1 MVANAAVP
9 SGADDSRDGG
19 GRAVPGTTA
28 DDRPREFR
36 FTDDDF
42 AFIRRLVGEQTGISL
57 SEGKREMVY
66 GRLARRLRERN
77 IGSFAEYCRLLEGDD
92 GELMHLV
99 NAITTNLTSF
109 FRENHHFDYLRRTVI
124 PDLLERNR
132 QIRRLR
138 IWSAGCSTGE
148 EPYSLAITLK
158 EALPVNHGWDVKIL
172 ATDID
177 TNVLD
182 KARRGVYAFDG
193 ARNLPS
199 ERLQRWFQ
207 RGKGANA
214 GKVRVN
220 PALQELISFRQ
231 LNLMSDPWPMS
242 GRFDVI
248 FCRNV
253 VIYFDKP
260 TQKRLF
266 ARFAQMLDA
275 QRHIFIGHSET
286 LFQICDEFELVGN
299 TVYRKRT

>member
-1 MVANAAVP
+1 MTANAVI
-9 SGADDSRDGG
+9 SNGS
-19 GRAVPGTTA
+19 
-28 DDRPREFR
+28 DDRQREFR

-42 AFIRRLVGEQTGISL
+42 SFIRRLVGEQTGINL
-57 SEGKREMVY
+57 SDGKREMVY
-66 GRLARRLRERN
+66 GRLARRLRERG
-77 IGSFAEYCRLLEGDD
+77 IGSFAEYCESLTRDD
-92 GELMHLV
+92 GELLHLV

-109 FRENHHFDYLRRTVI
+109 FRENHHFEYLRNTVL
-124 PDLLERNR
+124 PELFERNR
-132 QIRRLR
+132 HSRRLR

-148 EPYSLAITLK
+148 EPYSLAIVLK
-158 EALPVNHGWDVKIL
+158 ETLPASGWDAKIL

-193 ARNLPS
+193 VRNMAQ

-207 RGKGANA
+207 RGKGPNA
-214 GKVRVN
+214 GKVRVS
-220 PALQELISFRQ
+220 PALQETISFRQ
-231 LNLMSDPWPMS
+231 LNLMNESWPMN

-266 ARFAQMLDA
+266 ARFAQMLDTR
-275 QRHIFIGHSET
+275 RHLFIGHSET
-286 LFQICDEFELVGN
+286 LFQICDAFELVGN

>member
-1 MVANAAVP
+1 MTANAAVP
-9 SGADDSRDGG
+9 DI
-19 GRAVPGTTA
+19 V

-36 FTDDDF
+36 FTDGDF
-42 AFIRRLVGEQTGISL
+42 AFIRRLVGEQTGINL
-57 SEGKREMVY
+57 SDGKREMVY
-66 GRLARRLRERN
+66 GRLARRLRERG
-77 IGSFAEYCRLLEGDD
+77 IGSFAEYCKLLEGDD
-92 GELMHLV
+92 GEIMHLV

-109 FRENHHFDYLRRTVI
+109 FREKHHFEYLRNTLL
-124 PDLLERNR
+124 PELLEHNR
-132 QIRRLR
+132 HSRRLR

-148 EPYSLAITLK
+148 EPYSIAITLK
-158 EALPVNHGWDVKIL
+158 EALPANHGWDVKIL

-182 KARRGVYAFDG
+182 RARHGVYAQDSV
-193 ARNLPS
+193 RSLPP
-199 ERLQRWFQ
+199 ERMQRWFR
-207 RGKGANA
+207 RGAGANA
-214 GKVRVN
+214 GKVQVN
-220 PALQELISFRQ
+220 PALQELIRFRQ
-231 LNLMSDPWPMS
+231 LNLMSEPWPMK

-266 ARFAQMLDA
+266 ARYAQMLDA
-275 QRHIFIGHSET
+275 RRHLFIGHSET

>member
-1 MVANAAVP
+1 MAANVVVTN
-9 SGADDSRDGG
+9 D
-19 GRAVPGTTA
+19 A
-28 DDRPREFR
+28 DDRQREFR

-42 AFIRRLVGEQTGISL
+42 AFIRRLVAEQTGISL
-57 SEGKREMVY
+57 SDGKREMVY
-66 GRLARRLRERN
+66 GRLARRLRERG
-77 IGSFAEYCRLLEGDD
+77 IGTFAEYCESLTCDD

-109 FRENHHFDYLRRTVI
+109 FRENHHFEYLQNTVL
-124 PDLLERNR
+124 PELFERNR
-132 QIRRLR
+132 HSRRLR

-148 EPYSLAITLK
+148 EPYSLAIALK
-158 EALPVNHGWDVKIL
+158 ESLPANGGWDAKIL

-182 KARRGVYAFDG
+182 KARRGVYALDG
-193 ARNLPS
+193 VRNLAR

-207 RGKGANA
+207 CGKGANA
-214 GKVRVN
+214 GKVKAN
-220 PALQELISFRQ
+220 PALQEMIGFRQ
-231 LNLMSDPWPMS
+231 LNLMSEPWPMK

-260 TQKRLF
+260 TQKLLF
-266 ARFAQMLDA
+266 ARFARMLDA

>member
-1 MVANAAVP
+1 MTANAAVP
-9 SGADDSRDGG
+9 DI
-19 GRAVPGTTA
+19 A

-42 AFIRRLVGEQTGISL
+42 AFIRRLVGEQTGINL
-57 SEGKREMVY
+57 SDGKREMVY
-66 GRLARRLRERN
+66 GRLARRLRERA
-77 IGSFAEYCRLLEGDD
+77 IGSFAEYCKLLEGDD
-92 GELMHLV
+92 GEIMHLV

-109 FRENHHFDYLRRTVI
+109 FRENHHFEYLRNTLL
-124 PDLLERNR
+124 PELLELNR
-132 QIRRLR
+132 HSRRLR

-158 EALPVNHGWDVKIL
+158 ESLPAHNGWDVKIL

-182 KARRGVYAFDG
+182 KARRGVYAQDSV
-193 ARNLPS
+193 RNVPP
-199 ERLQRWFQ
+199 ERVQRWFR
-207 RGKGANA
+207 RGAGANA
-214 GKVRVN
+214 GKVQVN
-220 PALQELISFRQ
+220 PVLQELVRFRQ
-231 LNLMSDPWPMS
+231 LNLMHESWPMK
-242 GRFDVI
+242 GRFDAI

-266 ARFAQMLDA
+266 ARYAQALDA
-275 QRHIFIGHSET
+275 RRHLFIGHSET
-286 LFQICDEFELVGN
+286 LFQICDEFEPVGN